1 MEFPEEL
8 VTPKEVNDYPKHYIG
23 ELIDEKRDSF
33 LLYQYA
39 PGLLT
44 SFGALA
50 DFDKKYDKI
59 KNPVLQFLTNIAAF
73 KNIVESPNITY
84 HEVKSKLKD
93 IINRDQTEYASHT
106 RQIGVTL
113 LESIRSKQHEERS
126 LESALLSCAP
136 IVTYARTTLVK
147 PEFTEENLY
156 DKYFK
161 AHVIPELP
169 SNDELD
175 KIIKEYLV
183 NHVLDILSHSELF
196 IDPLNGD
203 VQIRALLQLNNVN
216 LVEEK
221 NAAVYFLLVFLR
233 YVSGFTEWNDVLAKV
248 FNLNILCNKLS
259 NGERV
264 SIKKAVEAFDQL
276 L

>member
-1 MEFPEEL
+1 MDFPEEL
-8 VTPKEVNDYPKHYIG
+8 ITPKEVNDYPKHYIG
-23 ELIDEKRDSF
+23 ELIDEKGDSF

-59 KNPVLQFLTNIAAF
+59 KNPVLQFLTNIATF

-84 HEVKSKLKD
+84 HDAKKRIQLC
-93 IINRDQTEYASHT
+93 INRDCTIYKDRTQK
-106 RQIGVTL
+106 IGLTI
-113 LESIRSKQHEERS
+113 LENVRSKQHEDRS
-126 LESALLSCAP
+126 LESAMLSCAP
-136 IVTYARTTLVK
+136 IVQYAKTTLVK
-147 PEFTEENLY
+147 PEMTEENLY

-161 AHVIPELP
+161 AETIPVLP
-169 SNDELD
+169 SKQEFD

-183 NHVLDILSHSELF
+183 NHVLDILSHGEFF
-196 IDPLNGD
+196 IDPSNSDARIRDLISLNS
-203 VQIRALLQLNNVN
+203 VKS
-216 LVEEK
+216 ESEK

-233 YVSGFTEWNDVLAKV
+233 YVSGFNDWNDILTRV
-248 FNLNILCNKLS
+248 FNLNMICNKIS

-264 SIKKAVEAFDQL
+264 SIGKAIEAFNQL
-276 L
+276 S